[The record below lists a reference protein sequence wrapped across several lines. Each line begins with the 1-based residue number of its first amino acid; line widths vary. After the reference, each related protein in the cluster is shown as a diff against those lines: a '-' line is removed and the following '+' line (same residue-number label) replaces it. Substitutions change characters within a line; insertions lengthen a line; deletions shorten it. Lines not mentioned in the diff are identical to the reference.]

1 MALLGLGLAVYDA
14 VATLAMPL
22 MTQFVDRVATLPL
35 APMLVWGVGEGQVGI
50 GLGDMLVMLVW
61 TLVAEKAFSARAG
74 LVAACLSLACVF
86 GLFMAFWLDMVNRP
100 LPAMVV
106 LGPAIA
112 GHYTM
117 LIRKGKNE
125 RTFAA
130 YDSDVS
136 DRRDRNQP
144 ASAAAMAPAS

>member
-1 MALLGLGLAVYDA
+1 
-14 VATLAMPL
+14 MPL

-35 APMLVWGVGEGQVGI
+35 APMLVWGLGKGQVGI
-50 GLGDMLVMLVW
+50 GLGDMLVMSVW

-74 LVAACLSLACVF
+74 LVAAGLSLACVF
-86 GLFMAFWLDMVNRP
+86 GLFMAFWLDVVNRP

-112 GHYTM
+112 GHYAR
-117 LIRKGKNE
+117 LIRQSKKE

-130 YDSDVS
+130 YDSEVRYRD
-136 DRRDRNQP
+136 DRNQP
-144 ASAAAMAPAS
+144 ASSAALAPAS